1 MVYLIPSYPWLLN
14 SKLFIN
20 KKIDWF
26 KSFFSLLFSFACH
39 MVFPDDLSILPLNFY
54 FVKGFLKVFPLFLS
68 FFKIFLLSLY
78 TPLYVVV
85 KQIYL
90 HYFFASSLRLEL
102 VPSTSFLNVL
112 TCTIS
117 SLVSVHFVL
126 SIKLFCKNF

>member
-14 SKLFIN
+14 SKLFLIN
-20 KKIDWF
+20 KIDWF

-39 MVFPDDLSILPLNFY
+39 MVFPDDLSILPFISLL
-54 FVKGFLKVFPLFLS
+54 VKGFLKVFPLFLK
-68 FFKIFLLSLY
+68 FFLNIFTFALQSTLCSCQANIFTL
-78 TPLYVVV
+78 
-85 KQIYL
+85 
-90 HYFFASSLRLEL
+90 FFASSLRLEL

-126 SIKLFCKNF
+126 SIKLF